1 MISDCKRGNE
11 GTLDAVKVSPWR
23 FRPVSLVTFSLQVE
37 RRHELV
43 ACGEGCNEHF
53 FVVRLDKHWPLS
65 NFIKEPC
72 LP

>member
-37 RRHELV
+37 RRHACMNLSHV
-43 ACGEGCNEHF
+43 ARGVMNTFSWSDWTSTGHYQT
-53 FVVRLDKHWPLS
+53 S
-65 NFIKEPC
+65 
-72 LP
+72 